1 MSEPVIT
8 YALPLARRRDGP
20 YYKGRIG
27 SGMTAL
33 LIYCLI
39 ANRRK
44 LGIEMTIIVRTCPPR
59 VGAHVWQNGDLR

>member
-33 LIYCLI
+33 LLYCSI

-44 LGIEMTIIVRTCPPR
+44 LVIEMTIIVI
-59 VGAHVWQNGDLR
+59 NNIEI